1 MNCLS
6 RQSALK
12 REVIPSNSNQ
22 NNNNILRTGRMGVK
36 VYNTVFF
43 WLGNFCFVLEIE
55 LMYINVEK
63 TITLY
68 SLLLTKQ

>member
-43 WLGNFCFVLEIE
+43 GLETFVLEIE

-63 TITLY
+63 DNNII
-68 SLLLTKQ
+68 